1 VEHGRLGGIGR
12 RHYIGG
18 SGAAGQGRGPA
29 CVTWAVL
36 TGVGRCG
43 LGPGVVG
50 ATPTG
55 VRHGATGAVV
65 ANARLCGSGLGVV
78 RAEAAA
84 CMVAMQER
92 EREKREKERA
102 GSGTI
107 PADIRRA
114 NTSANEHKQAGLC
127 GGRGA
132 LCLSATR

>member
-29 CVTWAVL
+29 RVTWAVL

-65 ANARLCGSGLGVV
+65 ANAGLCGSGLGVV

-84 CMVAMQER
+84 CMEAMQESEREAR
-92 EREKREKERA
+92 ERK
-102 GSGTI
+102 GW
-107 PADIRRA
+107 
-114 NTSANEHKQAGLC
+114 LWYY
-127 GGRGA
+127 
-132 LCLSATR
+132 TR

>member
-29 CVTWAVL
+29 RVTWAVL

-43 LGPGVVG
+43 LGPGVVR

-55 VRHGATGAVV
+55 VRHGATGA
-65 ANARLCGSGLGVV
+65 
-78 RAEAAA
+78 AA
-84 CMVAMQER
+84 CMEAMRER

-107 PADIRRA
+107 PADVRRA
-114 NTSANEHKQAGLC
+114 NTSANEHKRAGLC
-127 GGRGA
+127 GGCGA
-132 LCLSATR
+132 LCSSAT